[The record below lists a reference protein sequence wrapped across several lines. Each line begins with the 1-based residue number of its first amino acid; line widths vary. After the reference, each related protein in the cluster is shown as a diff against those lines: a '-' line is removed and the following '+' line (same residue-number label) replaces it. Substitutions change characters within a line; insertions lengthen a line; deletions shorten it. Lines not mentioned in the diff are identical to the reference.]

1 MENLVKKFT
10 KSSLALPL
18 IALALL
24 LLFNALFVDNFFKIE
39 IMQNGNLYGRPIDIL
54 YRASSLIILAL
65 GMTFVIATG
74 GIDIS
79 VGAVV
84 AISSATCCVLLGG
97 DISGIPHHPFQIP
110 ANTPTKTEIESLAVS
125 LAKEKGM
132 SVVFISGEMGEMVRT
147 CSRIMIIRDHEKV
160 TELNGDEI
168 STAHIMQAI
177 AGDYHGKSC

>member
-79 VGAVV
+79 VGCGCNL
-84 AISSATCCVLLGG
+84 ISYLLC
-97 DISGIPHHPFQIP
+97 
-110 ANTPTKTEIESLAVS
+110 AL
-125 LAKEKGM
+125 
-132 SVVFISGEMGEMVRT
+132 RW
-147 CSRIMIIRDHEKV
+147 
-160 TELNGDEI
+160 
-168 STAHIMQAI
+168 
-177 AGDYHGKSC
+177 